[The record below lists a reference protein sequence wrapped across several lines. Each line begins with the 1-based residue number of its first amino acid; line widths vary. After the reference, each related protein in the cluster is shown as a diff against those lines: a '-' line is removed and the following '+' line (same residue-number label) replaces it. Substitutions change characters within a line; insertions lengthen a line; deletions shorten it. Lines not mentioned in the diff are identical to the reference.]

1 MSRCLAEATGETYT
15 FNVRECQLAMEEMI
29 AEDFIPMFIQFCG
42 FELSLMGGDDPL
54 EIEAFRQERVEK
66 CIEGLVLKMI

>member
-1 MSRCLAEATGETYT
+1 
-15 FNVRECQLAMEEMI
+15 MEEMI

-54 EIEAFRQERVEK
+54 EIEAFRQERLEK